1 VGGGGSLGIHLNWE
15 NGQVLLGSNQ
25 TRAEECHEVGQCEEV
40 FSLSLNVHTFLLWQ
54 ASCFVS
60 KLVNCLKPNWGIV
73 FSGFIV
79 MKKKHLG
86 SE

>member
-1 VGGGGSLGIHLNWE
+1 MLV
-15 NGQVLLGSNQ
+15 LGSNQ
-25 TRAEECHEVGQCEEV
+25 TWAEECHEVGQCEED

-60 KLVNCLKPNWGIV
+60 KLVNCLKPNWGMV

-79 MKKKHLG
+79 MKKKHSG

>member
-1 VGGGGSLGIHLNWE
+1 MGGGGSLGIHLNWE

-73 FSGFIV
+73 CFWFHSDEEEA
-79 MKKKHLG
+79 LG
-86 SE
+86 E